1 MGAPMQM
8 VEISIRSIDSEM
20 QYATQLRTPAL
31 GFFFSLRDGM
41 MTME

>member
-1 MGAPMQM
+1 MEAPMQM

-31 GFFFSLRDGM
+31 GFSFSLKYSM